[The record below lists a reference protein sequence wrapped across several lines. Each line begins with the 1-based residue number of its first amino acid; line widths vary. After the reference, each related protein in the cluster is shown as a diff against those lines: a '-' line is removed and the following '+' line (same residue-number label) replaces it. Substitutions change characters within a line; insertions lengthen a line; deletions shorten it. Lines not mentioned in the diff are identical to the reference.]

1 VTAIL
6 LALGTALCYGL
17 SNFIGPQISRGLP
30 TMPVIIAGQT
40 VALLVSSIVVLV
52 SGHAEPDA
60 TQIGA
65 GLLAGAGNAA
75 GLVLFYLAA
84 ANGPLSIVTPI
95 GATGSIVPVLIGL
108 ATGDRL
114 SGLGA
119 AGIVLAISGVIL
131 AARRVSASAED
142 AADMRRTV
150 VLSAS
155 SAACFGV
162 FLWAIAPASKAGV
175 FWAVFLSRVSLV
187 TLLVGAALLTSRALR
202 VPGRALPKV
211 ALPGVLL
218 FAGTL
223 MYAAATREG
232 LLSVVSVIA
241 TLFPVVTV
249 TLALVFL
256 HERLSRTQWVGVAAA
271 LSGVVL
277 LSL

>member
-1 VTAIL
+1 
-6 LALGTALCYGL
+6 
-17 SNFIGPQISRGLP
+17 
-30 TMPVIIAGQT
+30 
-40 VALLVSSIVVLV
+40 
-52 SGHAEPDA
+52 
-60 TQIGA
+60 
-65 GLLAGAGNAA
+65 
-75 GLVLFYLAA
+75 
-84 ANGPLSIVTPI
+84 
-95 GATGSIVPVLIGL
+95 
-108 ATGDRL
+108 
-114 SGLGA
+114 
-119 AGIVLAISGVIL
+119 
-131 AARRVSASAED
+131 
-142 AADMRRTV
+142 MRRTV
-150 VLSAS
+150 ILSVA
-155 SAACFGV
+155 SAACFGM
-162 FLWAIAPASKAGV
+162 FLWAISPASKAGV

-187 TLLVGAALLTSRALR
+187 TLLVSAALLTRRALR

-271 LSGVVL
+271 LTGVVL